1 MRRHLVVSTGTL
13 IAVMVLL
20 SACGSSS
27 KSSAPS
33 GSNTSA
39 STSSPASADALTCTT
54 FTGSLNLSPPVSPTV
69 SEAHTV
75 NVTGKLSGCTGTP
88 GITSGDLTLYA
99 KVTDKL
105 NCTQL
110 ITYSK
115 PNTANLSVKWNNG
128 TTSTGAEF
136 LVTFQDVTKFLI
148 SGRIEAGD
156 MFVYKTAT
164 AQTVNTPEGGGCL
177 TGGASLSVVTLALA
191 PGTDLAIG

>member
-1 MRRHLVVSTGTL
+1 MRRHLVGSTGTL

-27 KSSAPS
+27 KSSASS
-33 GSNTSA
+33 GSTTSA
-39 STSSPASADALTCTT
+39 STSPPASASALTCTT
-54 FTGSLNLSPPVSPTV
+54 FAGNLTLSPPVSPTV

-88 GITSGDLTLYA
+88 GITSGDLTLEA

-105 NCTQL
+105 NCAQL
-110 ITYSK
+110 IAYSK

-136 LVTFQDVTKFLI
+136 VVTFQEVTKFLI
-148 SGRIEAGD
+148 SGQVTAGD
-156 MFVYKTAT
+156 VFVYKTAT
-164 AQTVNTPEGGGCL
+164 AETVNTPDGGGCI
-177 TGGASLSVVTLALA
+177 TGGASLSVATLALA
-191 PGTDLAIG
+191 PGTNLAIG

>member
-27 KSSAPS
+27 KSSAPP
-33 GSNTSA
+33 
-39 STSSPASADALTCTT
+39 TSSPTSANALTCTT
-54 FTGSLNLSPPVSPTV
+54 FAGSMNLAPPVSPTV

-75 NVTGKLSGCTGTP
+75 NVTGKLSDCTGTP
-88 GITSGDLTLYA
+88 GITSGDLTLLG

-105 NCTQL
+105 NCAQL
-110 ITYSK
+110 ISYSK

-136 LVTFQDVTKFLI
+136 VVTFQEVTKFLI
-148 SGRIEAGD
+148 SGQVTAGD
-156 MFVYKTAT
+156 AFLYKTAT

-177 TGGASLSVVTLALA
+177 TGGASLSVVTMALA
-191 PGTDLAIG
+191 PGTNLAIG

>member
-13 IAVMVLL
+13 IAVMVSL

-27 KSSAPS
+27 KSPASS
-33 GSNTSA
+33 GST
-39 STSSPASADALTCTT
+39 TSSPTSANALTCTG
-54 FTGSLNLSPPVSPTV
+54 FTGSLTLAPPVSPTV

-75 NVTGKLSGCTGTP
+75 NVTGKITGCTGTA

-110 ITYSK
+110 ISYSK

-128 TTSTGAEF
+128 TTSTGSEF
-136 LVTFQDVTKFLI
+136 LVTFEEATKFLI
-148 SGRIEAGD
+148 SGKISAGD
-156 MFVYKTAT
+156 AFVYKTAT

-177 TGGASLSVVTLALA
+177 TGGASLSVVTMALA
-191 PGTDLAIG
+191 PGTNLEIG